1 MRACDDDESHERKN
15 RGTGRKTRDREEKFL
30 ARACQTDKQRNKQKN
45 MMGELAPQP
54 RASRSCWFK
63 RQDNLYCDKSMV
75 IQESISEM
83 LVPAVVGAAR

>member
-1 MRACDDDESHERKN
+1 
-15 RGTGRKTRDREEKFL
+15 
-30 ARACQTDKQRNKQKN
+30 
-45 MMGELAPQP
+45 MGELAPQP